1 VLSRIKTSGTD
12 VIKCMPHLLGYPL
25 RSPLSNLARVAA
37 NKRRPGR
44 IEIAAR
50 KWPNIDEYSGHYGP
64 VAECSQFILH
74 VLGLI
79 CYD

>member
-1 VLSRIKTSGTD
+1 MSSSACRISSATH
-12 VIKCMPHLLGYPL
+12 CAA
-25 RSPLSNLARVAA
+25 LSNLARVAA

>member
-50 KWPNIDEYSGHYGP
+50 KTAGIMGP